1 MKMNIDIKQKLQ
13 IILGILIITLLL
25 TVIVM
30 YIEDSKRDKQISETC
45 GWGNENFYCFC
56 EKSIAME
63 MKNNIESETKINIS
77 LIYK

>member
-30 YIEDSKRDKQISETC
+30 YIQDSQRDKQISETC
-45 GWGNENFYCFC
+45 GWGNEKFYCFC
-56 EKSIAME
+56 EKSLAME
-63 MKNNIESETKINIS
+63 MKNKIESETYTNIS